1 MVRAASEMVSG
12 TVVAIEYF
20 APLSVTGALNDN
32 TSSVSLFTARII
44 MLTGAVPFSML
55 ISWPGATP

>member
-1 MVRAASEMVSG
+1 MVSG
-12 TVVAIEYF
+12 TVVAMEYF

-44 MLTGAVPFSML
+44 MLTGAIPFSML